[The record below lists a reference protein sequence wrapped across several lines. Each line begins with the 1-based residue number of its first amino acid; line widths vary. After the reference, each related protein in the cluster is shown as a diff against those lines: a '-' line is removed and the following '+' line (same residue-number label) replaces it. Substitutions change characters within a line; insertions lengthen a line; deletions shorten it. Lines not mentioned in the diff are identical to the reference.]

1 MILYRN
7 GHEKIIKDVL
17 TKNISDDKDSDFS
30 EKPQKLKRYVLRSRF
45 RSVIESKDLGKR
57 NKKGSKV

>member
-7 GHEKIIKDVL
+7 GHERIIKDVL